1 MIGSHGDLD
10 TLIHNAGALSAE
22 RTENADGIEST
33 VASQVL
39 GPFLLTAR
47 LLPTLRSNGPA
58 RVLTMSSGG
67 MYSAGLTV
75 NRLQMSGPGSADPYR
90 GAEQYARAKRAQVT
104 LTEIWAEKFADSG
117 VRFHSL
123 HPGWADTPGV
133 EEALPTF
140 RKIVG
145 PLLRSP
151 AEGADTLVWLT
162 ADDTVVVENGLFW
175 HDRAPR
181 DPPSPQTRRS
191 DTPERRADLWDW
203 CVAQT
208 GVDPEA

>member
-1 MIGSHGDLD
+1 
-10 TLIHNAGALSAE
+10 
-22 RTENADGIEST
+22 
-33 VASQVL
+33 
-39 GPFLLTAR
+39 
-47 LLPTLRSNGPA
+47 
-58 RVLTMSSGG
+58 
-67 MYSAGLTV
+67 
-75 NRLQMSGPGSADPYR
+75 MSGPGSADPYR

-181 DPPSPQTRRS
+181 AIHRLPQTRRS